1 METGLVNVM
10 SREFVL
16 KEYIRQI
23 GDRYDYILIDCMPSL
38 GISFFYPDI

>member
-16 KEYIRQI
+16 REYIQFSS
-23 GDRYDYILIDCMPSL
+23 GTTEVGGP
-38 GISFFYPDI
+38 F